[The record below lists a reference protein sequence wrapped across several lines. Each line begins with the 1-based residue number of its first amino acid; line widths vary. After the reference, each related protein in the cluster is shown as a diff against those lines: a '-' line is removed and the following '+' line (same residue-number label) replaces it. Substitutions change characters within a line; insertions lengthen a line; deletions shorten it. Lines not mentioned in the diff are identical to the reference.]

1 MTKNQICPFWPK
13 MHIPNFYEYMQ
24 IFHLPPFIKIIFVT
38 SFYVFSA
45 EHFHKCDF
53 FFRQENFFM
62 KKYVILMRD
71 LYFVQFVK
79 YVLIIFLFFLDIL
92 YQIRRVSLEDKSY
105 MYCLWIAKDSEDC
118 TAASRLGTLTLANS
132 NAETIDDSLG
142 EVRIQ
147 IIIH

>member
-1 MTKNQICPFWPK
+1 MSLLQNT
-13 MHIPNFYEYMQ
+13 
-24 IFHLPPFIKIIFVT
+24 FINVI
-38 SFYVFSA
+38 
-45 EHFHKCDF
+45 F
-53 FFRQENFFM
+53 FFCQENFFCTIC
-62 KKYVILMRD
+62 KVIIR
-71 LYFVQFVK
+71 
-79 YVLIIFLFFLDIL
+79 ISFFLDIL

-118 TAASRLGTLTLANS
+118 TAASRLGTLTLATS

>member
-1 MTKNQICPFWPK
+1 
-13 MHIPNFYEYMQ
+13 
-24 IFHLPPFIKIIFVT
+24 
-38 SFYVFSA
+38 
-45 EHFHKCDF
+45 
-53 FFRQENFFM
+53 
-62 KKYVILMRD
+62 MRN
-71 LYFVQFVK
+71 LSIVQFVN
-79 YVLIIFLFFLDIL
+79 YVHNYISFFLDIL

-147 IIIH
+147 IIIHYMRAWRARGKN

>member
-1 MTKNQICPFWPK
+1 M
-13 MHIPNFYEYMQ
+13 
-24 IFHLPPFIKIIFVT
+24 PPFIKIIFVT
-38 SFYVFSA
+38 SFFVFS
-45 EHFHKCDF
+45 EEFSFKSICTICKICNH
-53 FFRQENFFM
+53 
-62 KKYVILMRD
+62 IS
-71 LYFVQFVK
+71 
-79 YVLIIFLFFLDIL
+79 FFLDIL

>member
-1 MTKNQICPFWPK
+1 M
-13 MHIPNFYEYMQ
+13 
-24 IFHLPPFIKIIFVT
+24 
-38 SFYVFSA
+38 SFLQNT
-45 EHFHKCDF
+45 HKCDF